1 MILSSSDEHG
11 THPGVRP
18 QAASRRRWRVRLSP
32 AVELEAAAFSWG
44 LASWIMIRGFS
55 GTTHAWMLHIAS
67 EAAWTV
73 LFTMLGLV
81 LSAAAW
87 LRTGGLRMALLCAA
101 LALYA
106 ALSVAASRHG
116 TAMGL
121 ACAFTVH
128 TLFLFASF
136 RRSR

>member
-11 THPGVRP
+11 THPGVHP
-18 QAASRRRWRVRLSP
+18 SAHRRRWHVRLSP

-44 LASWIMIRGFS
+44 LASWIAIRGLS
-55 GTTHAWMLHIAS
+55 GTTHAWLLEIAS
-67 EAAWTV
+67 ESAWIV
-73 LFTMLGLV
+73 LFTMLGLG
-81 LSAAAW
+81 LALATW
-87 LRTGGLRMALLCAA
+87 LKTGTLRMALLCTA
-101 LALYA
+101 LSVYA

-128 TLFLFASF
+128 TMFLFASF

>member
-11 THPGVRP
+11 THPGVHP
-18 QAASRRRWRVRLSP
+18 SAHRRRWRVRLSP

-44 LASWIMIRGFS
+44 LASWIAIRGFS
-55 GTTHAWMLHIAS
+55 GTTHSWMINIAS
-67 EAAWTV
+67 EPAWTV

-81 LSAAAW
+81 LAAAAW
-87 LRTGGLRMALLCAA
+87 LRTGTLRMALLCAS

-121 ACAFTVH
+121 SCAFTVH
-128 TLFLFASF
+128 TMFLFASF